1 LQLSTFL
8 DAGALIALFYEHDR
22 YHAEAELGFRQLFQ
36 QKTILWTPL
45 PIVFEVYKWLL
56 NHQRY
61 EVALNALMLML
72 DVLQP
77 IFLDPADVIE
87 LQQMI
92 QALPGW
98 RGSLEDA
105 SVILIA
111 KRYRCPVWTMN
122 YRDFGT
128 IQDLQFW
135 IQALPDL
142 E

>member
-1 LQLSTFL
+1 MKQIVL
-8 DAGALIALFYEHDR
+8 DAGALIALFHENDR
-22 YHAEAELGFRQLFQ
+22 HHTEAELGFRQLFQ
-36 QKTILWTPL
+36 HRTILWTPL

-61 EVALNALMLML
+61 ETAFNALTLML

-77 IFLDPADVIE
+77 IFLDQSDVIE
-87 LQQMI
+87 LQKMI
-92 QALPGW
+92 QALPNWG
-98 RGSLEDA
+98 GSLEDA

-111 KRYRCPVWTMN
+111 KRHRCPVWTMN

-135 IQALPDL
+135 TPEQK
-142 E
+142 